1 MAKCTVCDSCI
12 KFAKG
17 RLELFHHSQSAK
29 HQKNSSTK
37 TDNVF
42 KQPSVSEMF
51 KLNNNNN
58 QDDINTK
65 VRDLEIAIVQTFSR
79 HGIAPENTECIIEV
93 LKKYIPDSE
102 KVILLFT

>member
-1 MAKCTVCDSCI
+1 MAKCTVCDLCI

-29 HQKNSSTK
+29 HQKNLSTK

-42 KQPSVSEMF
+42 KQPSISEMSGW
-51 KLNNNNN
+51 NNNNN

-65 VRDLEIAIVQTFSR
+65 VRDLENAFVQTFSR
-79 HGIAPENTECIIEV
+79 HGIAPENTESIITQ
-93 LKKYIPDSE
+93 
-102 KVILLFT
+102 ILS

>member
-42 KQPSVSEMF
+42 KQLSVSEMF
-51 KLNNNNN
+51 ELNNNNN

-79 HGIAPENTECIIEV
+79 HGIAPENITQ
-93 LKKYIPDSE
+93 
-102 KVILLFT
+102 ILS

>member
-51 KLNNNNN
+51 GLNNN

-65 VRDLEIAIVQTFSR
+65 ARDLEIAIVQTFSR

-93 LKKYIPDSE
+93 LKNIFLTRKFSR
-102 KVILLFT
+102 K